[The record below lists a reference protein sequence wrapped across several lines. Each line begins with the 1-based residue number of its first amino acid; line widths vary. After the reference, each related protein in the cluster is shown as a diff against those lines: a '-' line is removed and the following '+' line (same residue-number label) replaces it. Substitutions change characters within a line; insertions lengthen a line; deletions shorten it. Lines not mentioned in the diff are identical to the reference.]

1 MQQAHIQ
8 FSVVNGTG
16 LICLNRPEALNALT
30 TDMVT
35 ALRDQILAWHDDPNI
50 SHIIISASSPRAFS
64 AGGDVRQAYAHIKA
78 QDKDALAHFFRVEY
92 LAALSVYECAKP
104 VIALAD
110 GLVMGG
116 GAGLTQCC
124 SHVVMSEA
132 TGFAMPEGAIGLFP
146 DAGASIFLGRC
157 PRAVALYLGLT
168 GRKIGAAD
176 CLMLGLAHSVTRSD
190 DMSGLKEALIGCG
203 SDQIE
208 KVLARFQHDPGSAY
222 LPGIRPLLEQI
233 FVGDNIAAMLE
244 RAADL
249 ALLRPGTIAEDIHQA
264 LQKNCPMT
272 MCVFLRLVQMYDEL
286 GGIPDALELDFRLA
300 LGMAWHP
307 DFAEGVRA
315 VLVDKSNDA
324 AWQPPSAENIT
335 ATMVDTL
342 FQQSSLPPLR

>member
-16 LICLNRPEALNALT
+16 LICLDRPDALNALT

-35 ALRDQILAWHDDPNI
+35 SLRDHILAWRDDGTI
-50 SHIIISASSPRAFS
+50 GHIIIKASSPRAFS

-78 QDKDALAHFFRVEY
+78 QDKDALAHFFRSDY
-92 LAALSVYECAKP
+92 LAALSVYECGKP

-132 TGFAMPEGAIGLFP
+132 TRFAMPEGAIGLFP

-157 PRAVALYLGLT
+157 PRAVALYLGFT
-168 GRKIGAAD
+168 GRMIGSAD

-190 DMSGLKEALIGCG
+190 DMSALTEALLFCG
-203 SDQIE
+203 PDQIDD
-208 KVLARFQHDPGSAY
+208 VLTRFQHDPGNAH

-233 FVGDNIAAMLE
+233 FAGDNIAVMLE
-244 RAADL
+244 RSADL
-249 ALLRPGTIAEDIHQA
+249 ALLRPGTITEDVHKA

-272 MCVFLRLVQMYDEL
+272 MNVFLRLVEMSDDLSGMLE
-286 GGIPDALELDFRLA
+286 ALELDFRLA
-300 LGMAWHP
+300 LGMAWRA

-315 VLVDKSNDA
+315 VLIDKNNDA
-324 AWQPPSAENIT
+324 AWQPSTAENVTT
-335 ATMVDTL
+335 AMVDTL
-342 FQQSSLPPLR
+342 FHQSDLPPLR